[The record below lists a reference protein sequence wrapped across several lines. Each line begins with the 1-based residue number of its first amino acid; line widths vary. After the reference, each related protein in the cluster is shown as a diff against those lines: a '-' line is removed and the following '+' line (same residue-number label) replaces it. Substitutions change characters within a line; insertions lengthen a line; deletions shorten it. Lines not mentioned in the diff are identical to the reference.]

1 MLISRLKTLCIEIY
15 KRINRINPTYMQNIF
30 VKSRN
35 RISPRHPNNL
45 QLPQV
50 NQISFVKKSLRMLG
64 QQIWNEL
71 PEKIKS
77 TESLENFKKIKKLWE
92 GPNCNCSV
100 CINVLF
106 ASFFFHCCNIS
117 FL

>member
-15 KRINRINPTYMQNIF
+15 KSINRINPPYMQNIF
-30 VKSRN
+30 VQSRN
-35 RISPRHPNNL
+35 RISPQHPNNL
-45 QLPQV
+45 QIQQL

-77 TESLENFKKIKKLWE
+77 TESLENFKKIIKIV
-92 GPNCNCSV
+92 GGS
-100 CINVLF
+100 
-106 ASFFFHCCNIS
+106 
-117 FL
+117 